1 MGKEKT
7 AESPMVDGGQCEQ
20 YRVLVDPVEIVGSP
34 RDILL
39 NLLIRSMHITR
50 EAESTTVFGKIREGC
65 GIRKIH

>member
-7 AESPMVDGGQCEQ
+7 AELPMVDGGQCEQ
-20 YRVLVDPVEIVGSP
+20 YGVLVDPVEIVGSP
-34 RDILL
+34 RSILL

-50 EAESTTVFGKIREGC
+50 EAESTVFGKIHEGC